1 MDCNPRAC
9 PNAPSLTSQRRG
21 GSHAGSTQSVSQG
34 ARRPHV
40 RAGSEGIFAAE
51 RSGLLGG
58 LRDEEAGFALL
69 VDVGHSLRRAC
80 EAAGYLGFLRWKECP
95 VVEGKPATHR
105 RSMAGV
111 ATITGGRLGRVSR
124 ERFPGPHAGS
134 GTGAMGCLVPS
145 CAVKRR
151 QRAVRDCRTHG
162 RRGEH
167 SLAAPD
173 AVVVM
178 SRALPAA
185 APF

>member
-69 VDVGHSLRRAC
+69 VDVGHDLLTALVLFEYEQQSMGEIATALGCTAKAVENRLYRA
-80 EAAGYLGFLRWKECP
+80 RQ
-95 VVEGKPATHR
+95 
-105 RSMAGV
+105 
-111 ATITGGRLGRVSR
+111 
-124 ERFPGPHAGS
+124 
-134 GTGAMGCLVPS
+134 
-145 CAVKRR
+145 KR
-151 QRAVRDCRTHG
+151 QQQ
-162 RRGEH
+162 
-167 SLAAPD
+167 LA
-173 AVVVM
+173 
-178 SRALPAA
+178 
-185 APF
+185 